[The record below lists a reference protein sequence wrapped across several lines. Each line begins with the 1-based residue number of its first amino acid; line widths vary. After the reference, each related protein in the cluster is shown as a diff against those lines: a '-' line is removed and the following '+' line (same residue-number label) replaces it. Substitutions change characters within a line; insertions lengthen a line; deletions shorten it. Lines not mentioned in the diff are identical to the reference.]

1 MGVSGGE
8 CIKVTGSVL
17 RQLEIRE
24 KGRKRSCAMSANKFV
39 CANDGFC
46 MRGYRISP
54 FLER

>member
-1 MGVSGGE
+1 MGVAGGE
-8 CIKVTGSVL
+8 RIKVIGSVL

-46 MRGYRISP
+46 M
-54 FLER
+54 

>member
-1 MGVSGGE
+1 MGVAGGE